1 MDYYYNSDMISP
13 AITTNLRSRVSKKEV
28 KLHDLKPTESIGSS
42 ATGKVCL
49 VCTVKLSSY
58 CCPQCFIPY
67 CSSNC
72 YLKHGVECTEAFS
85 RQRVKSVL
93 DLETKERITDT
104 TVDLPDQRVYGNFR
118 DGKEFSHL
126 ENRREKSS
134 DWLLEDADAD
144 ESDTDAL
151 ESDITD
157 SDDPALIA
165 DMKQLGE
172 LIPSLLSTASFHI
185 SSFSDFKPQCRDI
198 STESYTYIVLCSYRN
213 MHYYELFNKLELI
226 YDRKHRD
233 HIKSYH
239 IDNDFHTSTTFI

>member
-1 MDYYYNSDMISP
+1 MDYNYNSNMISP

-49 VCTVKLSSY
+49 VCTVNLSSY

-72 YLKHGVECTEAFS
+72 YLKHGVECT
-85 RQRVKSVL
+85 
-93 DLETKERITDT
+93 DT

-118 DGKEFSHL
+118 DGKEFNHL

-185 SSFSDFKPQCRDI
+185 CSFSDFKPQCRDI
-198 STESYTYIVLCSYRN
+198 STESYAYIVLCSDRN
-213 MHYYELFNKLELI
+213 MRYYALFNKLELI

-233 HIKSYH
+233 HIISYH
-239 IDNDFHTSTTFI
+239 IDNDFHTYTTFI